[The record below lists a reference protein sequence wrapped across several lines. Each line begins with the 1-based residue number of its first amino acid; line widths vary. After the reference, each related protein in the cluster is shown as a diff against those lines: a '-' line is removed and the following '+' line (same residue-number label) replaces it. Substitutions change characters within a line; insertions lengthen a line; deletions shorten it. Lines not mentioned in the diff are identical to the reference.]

1 MRAIPVCL
9 DVVWVVSEIMQ
20 FGKVIPSMALA
31 LSFIIDSPKD
41 KILMRESITFI
52 LLSGRDGIMSYA
64 PMKDLVVMP
73 EPTLTDLLPEQI
85 NVSKGN
91 WPVS

>member
-1 MRAIPVCL
+1 MRIIPVCL
-9 DVVWVVSEIMQ
+9 DVAGWFRNYAIWQGDSRMVL
-20 FGKVIPSMALA
+20 G

-41 KILMRESITFI
+41 KILMRELITFI

-73 EPTLTDLLPEQI
+73 EPILTDLLPEQI

>member
-9 DVVWVVSEIMQ
+9 DVGRAASEIMQ
-20 FGKVIPSMALA
+20 FGKVILRMVHG

-41 KILMRESITFI
+41 KILTRESITFI